1 MLWLSKILTIYSLR
15 IPVLLNRTFNKK
27 ALTLSCLKMILRTC
41 GRKNWNLKVQVFG
54 AKKLKKVVLWRPVFQ
69 QYKYRLIHI
78 QLNVKKVVS
87 ISVIN
92 YKSKKTIVGMYQV
105 TSIKTAIGV
114 VLVHKLLML
123 VLFMTEVQKN
133 SKKVVQMRKF
143 LKVKK
148 MKNTLITF
156 TIDLR
161 EDLGQF
167 THLISKLIVMITSQ
181 I

>member
-1 MLWLSKILTIYSLR
+1 M
-15 IPVLLNRTFNKK
+15 
-27 ALTLSCLKMILRTC
+27 
-41 GRKNWNLKVQVFG
+41 
-54 AKKLKKVVLWRPVFQ
+54 
-69 QYKYRLIHI
+69 
-78 QLNVKKVVS
+78 KKVVS

-114 VLVHKLLML
+114 VLVHKVSML